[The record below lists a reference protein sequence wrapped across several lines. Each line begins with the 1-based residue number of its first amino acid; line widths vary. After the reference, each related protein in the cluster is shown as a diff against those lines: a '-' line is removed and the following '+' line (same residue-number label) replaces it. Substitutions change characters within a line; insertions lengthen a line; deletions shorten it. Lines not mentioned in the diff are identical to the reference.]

1 MGGRSAEPV
10 DHRIRLSICV
20 VAAMLTAHYVYFL
33 ATHKSFHRDL
43 GQLWFAAGEILAGRN
58 PYLSIGPGRAYDWP
72 WPLYYPLP
80 AVVASIP
87 LRLMSEPVAMAAFA
101 GSSIGIFG
109 WALGE
114 KGYPSLLALVSF
126 ATWHAITLVQLSPLF
141 ASAVILAP
149 VSALLVMKPTSG
161 AAVFVA
167 RPTWWPVVTGAVLI
181 SPAYRRRLC
190 PTRRYCCS

>member
-1 MGGRSAEPV
+1 
-10 DHRIRLSICV
+10 
-20 VAAMLTAHYVYFL
+20 
-33 ATHKSFHRDL
+33 
-43 GQLWFAAGEILAGRN
+43 
-58 PYLSIGPGRAYDWP
+58 
-72 WPLYYPLP
+72 
-80 AVVASIP
+80 
-87 LRLMSEPVAMAAFA
+87 MAAFA